1 MTDPIEDVARII
13 PAADASLPSE
23 GITSRTIFKSP
34 FVRIVFFGFSEGEEL
49 SEHSAPARVI
59 IQILN
64 GRCVFCWLGATESRC
79 RRYCLHATKRAT
91 LSEGI
96 GGFFDAADHAYRSD
110 DGGHVSATNHLPG
123 QHLDSARM
131 PGHWL
136 LSRLGKRVLRPGGL
150 ELTRQMLE
158 ALNILAEDDVIEFG
172 PGLGMTARIALGRK
186 PRSYA
191 GIERDETAARIVRS
205 YLMGPHQSCFVASAE
220 ETGLTTGQ
228 ASVIYGEAMLTMQG
242 PRQKA
247 SMIKE
252 AARLL
257 RPGGRYGIHELCLV
271 PDALPQQTRD
281 LIEGDL
287 SPNFGGKKY
296 LERSEPENQKHEVPT

>member
-1 MTDPIEDVARII
+1 
-13 PAADASLPSE
+13 
-23 GITSRTIFKSP
+23 
-34 FVRIVFFGFSEGEEL
+34 
-49 SEHSAPARVI
+49 
-59 IQILN
+59 
-64 GRCVFCWLGATESRC
+64 
-79 RRYCLHATKRAT
+79 
-91 LSEGI
+91 
-96 GGFFDAADHAYRSD
+96 
-110 DGGHVSATNHLPG
+110 VSATNHLPG